1 MWMPSRRW
9 MAFAV
14 VAGLGLSPACQSR
27 SPEAAVP
34 GLIADLKNPDPT
46 VSGKANLELI
56 HLGEPAVPA
65 LVEMLKSGDVRIR
78 TLAVTAFWGLGEKGR
93 AAAPALAATL
103 GDPVDSVR
111 LGAAMALANIGPPA
125 PEAVPELIPSLHDS
139 DATG

>member
-56 HLGEPAVPA
+56 RLGEPAVPA

-93 AAAPALAATL
+93 GAGLRGRGEKGAGRGARPRRHPRRPR
-103 GDPVDSVR
+103 G
-111 LGAAMALANIGPPA
+111 LGAPGRGHGPR
-125 PEAVPELIPSLHDS
+125 
-139 DATG
+139 